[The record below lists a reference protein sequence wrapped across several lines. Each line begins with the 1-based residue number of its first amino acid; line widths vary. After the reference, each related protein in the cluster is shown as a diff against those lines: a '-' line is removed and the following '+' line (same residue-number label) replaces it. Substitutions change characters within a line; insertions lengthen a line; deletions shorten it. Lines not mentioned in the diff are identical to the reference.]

1 MTRITLKPI
10 NEQVVVIMGASSGI
24 GRQTA
29 LQFAARGAKV
39 VVSARGESK
48 LASLVEQIRHTG
60 GTATTITAD
69 VTDVEQVQAVA
80 DRAIAVY
87 GRLDTWV
94 HVAAVAIYAR
104 FEDTTPSEWQ
114 RVIDV
119 NLNGQA
125 YGAMAALPHLRREG
139 RGALIHVSSVTAK
152 RSFPLISAY
161 GASKQGVNG
170 MLESLRVEL
179 QQDHVPISV
188 TNVLPAS
195 INTPLFNAAR
205 TRLGVK
211 PKPASPVYQ
220 PNVVADAI
228 VYAAEHP
235 VAEIYAGGAARAMIV
250 PQAISARLMDALVLR
265 FGFRTQ
271 QTMLPKSADAPT
283 NLWEAGDDARIEG
296 DFGERATSVSPYTSL
311 ATRPALRRMLGG
323 IMLGAGALL
332 AASRT
337 RTR

>member
-1 MTRITLKPI
+1 MTRIALKPI

-29 LQFAARGAKV
+29 LQFAKRGAKLVVAARGA
-39 VVSARGESK
+39 AK
-48 LASLVEQIRHTG
+48 LESLVEQIRQAG
-60 GTATTITAD
+60 GTATAITAD
-69 VTDVEQVQAVA
+69 VTDVEQVKAVA
-80 DRAIAVY
+80 DRALAVY

-94 HVAAVAIYAR
+94 HVAAVVVYAR
-104 FEDTTPSEWQ
+104 FEDTSPAEWQ

-125 YGAMAALPHLRREG
+125 YGALAALPHLRREG

-179 QQDHVPISV
+179 REEGVPISV

-205 TRLGVK
+205 TKLGVK

-220 PNVVADAI
+220 PNIVADAI

-235 VAEIYAGGAARAMIV
+235 VAEIYAGGAARAMIM
-250 PQAISARLMDALVLR
+250 PQAISARLMDVLVLR

-283 NLWEAGDDARIEG
+283 NLWEPIDDARIEG
-296 DFGERATSVSPYTSL
+296 DFGDLATSKSPYTWL
-311 ATRPALRRMLGG
+311 ATRPVLRRALGG
-323 IMLGAGALL
+323 IVLGAGALL
-332 AASRT
+332 AARRART
-337 RTR
+337 P